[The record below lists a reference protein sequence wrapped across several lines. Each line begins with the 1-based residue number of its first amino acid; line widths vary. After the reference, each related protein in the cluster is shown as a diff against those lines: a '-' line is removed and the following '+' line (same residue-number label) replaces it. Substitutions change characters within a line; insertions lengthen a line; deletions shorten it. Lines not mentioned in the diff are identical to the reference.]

1 MKNTSAADTGPLIPE
16 TDCKTVQVKEEQD
29 VSALI
34 GALNESSARTIIES
48 LDDEALSAQELSN
61 KCDLSLSTTYR
72 RVNELSHL
80 GILTEK
86 TTIDRHGKHISKYQ
100 RRVDELVIRATGDG
114 ITVRV
119 SLY

>member
-1 MKNTSAADTGPLIPE
+1 MSNSSTKDAEPLIPE
-16 TDCKTVQVKEEQD
+16 VDCQTVLITAEQD
-29 VSALI
+29 ISALI
-34 GALNESSARTIIES
+34 GALNDSSARTIIEA

-61 KCDLSLSTTYR
+61 KYDLSLSTTYR
-72 RVNELSHL
+72 RVNELSQL

-114 ITVRV
+114 ITVHV
-119 SLY
+119 FLY